1 MNEGAGKTG
10 VRTYK
15 LLGSTDL
22 KTWEEVADIKK
33 GVQTFRSDTIYRC
46 DRVKNYSG
54 LVFLRPRPRLPSFHS
69 PRFWRRLTRSN
80 RFKTLRFEVI
90 LPEPLRDAC

>member
-46 DRVKNYSG
+46 DRVKITQAWS
-54 LVFLRPRPRLPSFHS
+54 S
-69 PRFWRRLTRSN
+69 
-80 RFKTLRFEVI
+80 
-90 LPEPLRDAC
+90 

>member
-22 KTWEEVADIKK
+22 KTLEEVADIKK
-33 GVQTFRSDTIYRC
+33 VSKPFGRTPFIAAI
-46 DRVKNYSG
+46 
-54 LVFLRPRPRLPSFHS
+54 
-69 PRFWRRLTRSN
+69 
-80 RFKTLRFEVI
+80 E
-90 LPEPLRDAC
+90 